1 MSADR
6 SAKAFPATWAGECSE
21 CGAEFDAE
29 DLVGYV
35 GGLLCC
41 DDCWAASAPAEAP
54 PIEDLLDM
62 PEAAP
67 AKPKRARK
75 PAAKKLPAPRPSK
88 RVERE
93 ETRPA
98 SELNGAGP
106 IRRMEE
112 RQAAM
117 EDPENDA
124 AAMLFAAAGLL
135 DEEPAQEVP
144 AGYDVLEE
152 DRPEPKMVEVQV
164 GEGRNAFMV
173 RVEEAPLLAVATP
186 QLVELEDAVDMLE
199 QREQPETVHRIEEPE
214 TSALQDTAAAFGD
227 LVESPAQ
234 GAGKY
239 DHLPLSAA
247 QWAEQAAAL
256 QAAGT
261 APQTEY
267 RINGQQVTPAEWLA
281 YQQQLQD
288 WHKHAEVGEQVNYVP
303 ATPDPL
309 DDALEA
315 VTAAA
320 RAEWEAELAK
330 PIEAGA
336 YYVCERQHITAQRP
350 CEQCADVVR
359 AEQQALLDAAHA
371 AAVKQEQADERAAV
385 AGAFDSALRQA
396 TLEPYPSPWEEE
408 AAAADVANA
417 QGWLGD
423 DEPAGPHGLTF
434 KELQQLSDTE
444 DALAATPARYQGP
457 LSKWQAE
464 AQLDHLETILYDA
477 IERHPRSQQKRIGP
491 SELGTPCDHCLAAK
505 LAEWDEVRAGGS
517 WLPTIGTAVH
527 TWIEQQLLEHM
538 RRGLDAGRYLAE
550 HKVVT
555 GAIQG
560 KLIPGS
566 TDVFD
571 VVAGMTVD
579 WKIVG
584 ATTLRAARRGPSQVY
599 RRQQHLYA
607 KGWRDMGAQVDWVA
621 IEYLP
626 RNAQSLSERV
636 RWLEEYDEAEACAAL
651 ERAGDMQRM
660 LDSVE
665 AVGGVEQRDA
675 FITMLPRDKD
685 CYDCK
690 RFPDYPRAP
699 LDPTA
704 GGLIDLG
711 EVD

>member
-6 SAKAFPATWAGECSE
+6 SAQPFAATWDGTCSE
-21 CGAEFDAE
+21 CGAEFEAGE
-29 DLVGYV
+29 DVGYV
-35 GGLLCC
+35 DGLLCC
-41 DDCWAASAPAEAP
+41 GMCWESSAPAEAP
-54 PIEDLLDM
+54 PVEDLLELPD
-62 PEAAP
+62 AP

-75 PAAKKLPAPRPSK
+75 PAAKKLPAPRPNK
-88 RVERE
+88 RKPVTD
-93 ETRPA
+93 TRPA
-98 SELNGAGP
+98 EELVGAGP

-112 RQAAM
+112 RQAAMM

-135 DEEPAQEVP
+135 DDELPDKDVP
-144 AGYDVLEE
+144 
-152 DRPEPKMVEVQV
+152 
-164 GEGRNAFMV
+164 
-173 RVEEAPLLAVATP
+173 TP

-199 QREQPETVHRIEEPE
+199 QREQPETVHRIEEPD
-214 TSALQDTAAAFGD
+214 TSALEDTNNAFAD

-267 RINGQQVTPAEWLA
+267 RITGQLVTVAEWRN
-281 YQQQLQD
+281 YQATLRRAKETAQPGDQL
-288 WHKHAEVGEQVNYVP
+288 NYET
-303 ATPDPL
+303 ATPDPF
-309 DDALEA
+309 EETPVFP
-315 VTAAA
+315 VTASQS
-320 RAEWEAELAK
+320 LATD
-330 PIEAGA
+330 
-336 YYVCERQHITAQRP
+336 YYVCARRHVTAQRP
-350 CEQCADVVR
+350 CEQCADVVK
-359 AEQQALLDAAHA
+359 AEQQQWLDALHA
-371 AAVKQEQADERAAV
+371 EAAKQEEADE
-385 AGAFDSALRQA
+385 
-396 TLEPYPSPWEEE
+396 PHPSPWEEQ
-408 AAAADVANA
+408 AAVADVANA
-417 QGWLGD
+417 QGWVGE
-423 DEPAGPHGLTF
+423 DEPAGEHGLTF
-434 KELQQLSDTE
+434 RDLQQLSDTE

-457 LSKWQAE
+457 LARWQAE
-464 AQLDHLETILYDA
+464 AQLDHLESILHDA

-555 GAIQG
+555 GAILG

-584 ATTLRAARRGPSQVY
+584 ATTLRAARRGPSLVY

-636 RWLEEYDEAEACAAL
+636 RWLEEYSEAEALAAL
-651 ERAGDMQRM
+651 ERAEGMQRM

-675 FITMLPRDKD
+675 FITLLPRDPD
-685 CYDCK
+685 CHDCK

-699 LDPTA
+699 LDQTA

-711 EVD
+711 EVE